1 MLRSSAA
8 QPEVQPQLGD
18 CPNFKTC
25 HYFPPAKLFC
35 YFCPVITPETIQQ
48 IQARIDVLDIVGSFV
63 KLKRRGAN
71 YLGLCPFHN
80 EKTPSFTVSPAK
92 EIFKCFGCG
101 KSGNSISFIMEHEK
115 LSYVEA
121 LRWLAAR
128 YNIEVQETETSP
140 EKKQQFQTAESLHI
154 LNAFAQKFYA
164 RQLTEIEAGQ
174 AAGLSYL
181 HERGFNE
188 ATIHKFGLGF
198 APDTRDALTREALA
212 AQYSPELLVK
222 AGLSAHRYEQL
233 VDNYRD
239 RIIFP
244 IHNVS
249 GKIIGFGARLI
260 KKNDKAP
267 KYINTPENELYVK
280 SKILYGTYFARQAI
294 DKADEC
300 LLVEGYTDVISLHQA
315 GIENVVA
322 SGGTSLTVDQLRL
335 IRKYT
340 SNLTIVYDGDAA
352 GVKAALRG
360 LDMALEESLNV
371 KLVLIPDGE
380 DPDSYVRKVGAQEFR
395 NFILHNKKDFI
406 LFQLEVLL
414 KEAGSDAQKKSEV
427 VNGIAETVSKID
439 KAEDFTRQQDYIR
452 QCAQLLQIDEGG
464 FTNLVNKYIRN
475 RISLQEAKIPFDEAK
490 AHEENA
496 RKAEV
501 SDFNDDTFNLLFK
514 DEIYERDL
522 ARVLL
527 EFGDRQYDENK
538 SVVEYI
544 LSELPD
550 ESLFE
555 NKVVRKLIDE
565 YRLAWEGT
573 GSLLDRNFF
582 IYNEDHSLSAL
593 AVSVLQKKDDESPK
607 WRSEMSQ
614 NSGYQKA
621 LFNTSYDDFMA
632 VIHNRSKKSINEY
645 LKIAEDKYQHDVD
658 KVVTYINLK
667 KVKRLLL
674 ENQHDLQN
682 LQYSDQFKELIQ
694 THNYL
699 KNLEMELSKK
709 LGSVIFK

>member
-1 MLRSSAA
+1 M
-8 QPEVQPQLGD
+8 
-18 CPNFKTC
+18 
-25 HYFPPAKLFC
+25 
-35 YFCPVITPETIQQ
+35 ITQETIQQ
-48 IQARIDVLDIVGSFV
+48 IQNRIDVLDIVGSFV
-63 KLKRRGAN
+63 KLKKRGAN

-80 EKTPSFTVSPAK
+80 EKSPSFTVSPSK

-101 KSGNSISFIMEHEK
+101 KSGNSISFVMEHEK

-140 EKKQQFQTAESLHI
+140 EKKQQYQTAESLHI

-164 RQLTEIEAGQ
+164 RQLTETETGQ
-174 AAGLSYL
+174 AIGLSYL
-181 HERGFNE
+181 KERGFNDE
-188 ATIHKFGLGF
+188 IITKFGLGY
-198 APDTRDALTREALA
+198 APESRDALTSEALA
-212 AQYSPELLVK
+212 NQYSAELLLK
-222 AGLSAHRYEQL
+222 AGLSANRYEQL

-267 KYINTPENELYVK
+267 KYINTPENELYIK
-280 SKILYGTYFARQAI
+280 SRILYGTYFARQAI

-340 SNLTIVYDGDAA
+340 SNLTIIYDGDNA
-352 GVKAALRG
+352 GIKAALRG

-395 NFILHNKKDFI
+395 NFILRNKKDFI
-406 LFQLEVLL
+406 FFQLEVLL
-414 KEAGSDAQKKSEV
+414 KEAGGDAQKKSEV
-427 VNGIAETVSKID
+427 VNGIAETISKID

-452 QCAQLLQIDEGG
+452 KCAELLQIDESG
-464 FTNLVNKYIRN
+464 FTNLVNKNIRN
-475 RISLQEAKIPFDEAK
+475 RISAQEGKIPFEEAQVH
-490 AHEENA
+490 AENA
-496 RKAEV
+496 RKAEETNFT
-501 SDFNDDTFNLLFK
+501 DETFNLIFK

-527 EFGDRQYDENK
+527 EFGDRQYDDTRN
-538 SVVEYI
+538 VVEYV

-555 NKVVRKLIDE
+555 NKQVKRLIDE
-565 YRLAWEGT
+565 YRIAWEGT
-573 GSLLDRNFF
+573 GSLLERNFF
-582 IYNEDHSLSAL
+582 IYNEDHSLSTL

-607 WRSEMSQ
+607 WKSEMSQ
-614 NSGYQKA
+614 SSGYQKNF
-621 LFNTSYDDFMA
+621 FNTPYEEFMA
-632 VIHNRSKKSINEY
+632 TIHNRGKKTINDY
-645 LKIAEDKYQHDVD
+645 LKIAEDKYQYDVD

-682 LQYSDQFKELIQ
+682 LPYSDKMKELIQ

>member
-1 MLRSSAA
+1 
-8 QPEVQPQLGD
+8 
-18 CPNFKTC
+18 
-25 HYFPPAKLFC
+25 
-35 YFCPVITPETIQQ
+35 
-48 IQARIDVLDIVGSFV
+48 
-63 KLKRRGAN
+63 
-71 YLGLCPFHN
+71 
-80 EKTPSFTVSPAK
+80 
-92 EIFKCFGCG
+92 
-101 KSGNSISFIMEHEK
+101 MEHEK

-128 YNIEVQETETSP
+128 YNIVVEETETSP
-140 EKKQQFQTAESLHI
+140 EKKQQYQAAESLHI
-154 LNAFAQKFYA
+154 LNAFAQKWYA
-164 RQLTEIEAGQ
+164 RQLTETEDGI
-174 AAGLSYL
+174 AAGLGYL
-181 HERGFNE
+181 KERGFDD
-188 ATIHKFGLGF
+188 AIIGKFGLGY
-198 APDTRDALTREALA
+198 APETKDGLTKEALA
-212 AQYSPELLVK
+212 NHYSSELLVK
-222 AGLSAHRYEQL
+222 AGLSANRYEQL

-249 GKIIGFGARLI
+249 GKVIGFGARLI

-340 SNLTIVYDGDAA
+340 SNLTIIYDGDAA
-352 GVKAALRG
+352 GIKAALRG
-360 LDMALEESLNV
+360 LDMALEESLSV

-395 NFILHNKKDFI
+395 NFVQHNKKDFI
-406 LFQLEVLL
+406 FFQLEVLL
-414 KEAGSDAQKKSEV
+414 KEAGTDAQKKSAV
-427 VNGIAETVSKID
+427 VNGIAETISKID
-439 KAEDFTRQQDYIR
+439 KAEDFTRQQEYIR
-452 QCAQLLQIDEGG
+452 QCSQILDIDESG
-464 FTNLVNKYIRN
+464 FTNLVNKFIRN
-475 RISLQEAKIPFDEAK
+475 RISIQEGKLPFDEAK
-490 AHEENA
+490 VHEENA
-496 RKAEV
+496 RKAA
-501 SDFNDDTFNLLFK
+501 DANFNDDTYNLLFK

-527 EFGDRQYDENK
+527 EFGDRKYDEQRN
-538 SVVEYI
+538 VVEFI

-555 NKVVRKLIDE
+555 NLTVKRLIQE
-565 YRLAWEGT
+565 YRNSWEDKS
-573 GSLLDRNFF
+573 SLLDRNFF
-582 IYNEDHSLSAL
+582 IYHEDHSLSTL

-614 NSGYQKA
+614 NSGYQKS
-621 LFNTSYDDFMA
+621 FFTSSYDEFMA
-632 VIHNRSKKSINEY
+632 VIHNRGQKTINDY
-645 LKIAEDKYQHDVD
+645 LKISEDKYQFDVD

-682 LQYSDQFKELIQ
+682 QQYTEKFKELIQ

-699 KNLEMELSKK
+699 KNLEMELSRK

>member
-1 MLRSSAA
+1 M
-8 QPEVQPQLGD
+8 
-18 CPNFKTC
+18 
-25 HYFPPAKLFC
+25 
-35 YFCPVITPETIQQ
+35 
-48 IQARIDVLDIVGSFV
+48 DIVGSFV

-80 EKTPSFTVSPAK
+80 EKTPSFTVSPSK
-92 EIFKCFGCG
+92 QIFKCFGCG
-101 KSGNSISFIMEHEK
+101 KSGNSISFVMEHEK

-128 YNIEVQETETSP
+128 YNIEVAETETSP
-140 EKKQQFQTAESLHI
+140 EKKQQAQTAESLYI
-154 LNAFAQKFYA
+154 LNAFAQKWYA
-164 RQLTEIEAGQ
+164 RQLTETESGQ

-181 HERGFNE
+181 RERGF
-188 ATIHKFGLGF
+188 ADDIIQKFGLGY
-198 APDTRDALTREALA
+198 APEAKDALTKEALA
-212 AQYSPELLVK
+212 AQYSPELLIK
-222 AGLSAHRYEQL
+222 AGLSANRYEQL
-233 VDNYRD
+233 VDNYHD

-249 GKIIGFGARLI
+249 GKVIGFGARLI

-280 SKILYGTYFARQAI
+280 SRILYGTYFARQAI

-300 LLVEGYTDVISLHQA
+300 LLVEGYTDVISLHGA
-315 GIENVVA
+315 GIQNVVA

-340 SNLTIVYDGDAA
+340 SNLTIIYDGDAA
-352 GVKAALRG
+352 GIKAALRG
-360 LDMALEESLNV
+360 LDLALEESLNV

-395 NFILHNKKDFI
+395 NFVAHNKKDFI
-406 LFQLEVLL
+406 FFQLEVLM
-414 KEAGSDAQKKSEV
+414 KEAGGDAQKKSEV
-427 VNGIAETVSKID
+427 VNGIAETLSKID

-452 QCAQLLQIDEGG
+452 QCAALLQIDEAG
-464 FTNLVNKYIRN
+464 FTNLVNKFIRN
-475 RISLQEAKIPFDEAK
+475 RIAQQEKVPFEEAKV
-490 AHEENA
+490 HEENA
-496 RKAEV
+496 RKAE
-501 SDFNDDTFNLLFK
+501 DANFTDDTFNLLFK

-527 EFGDRQYDENK
+527 EFGDRRYDEERN
-538 SVVEYI
+538 VVQYV

-555 NKVVRKLIDE
+555 NKTVKKLIDE
-565 YRLAWEGT
+565 YRLAWEEK
-573 GSLLDRNFF
+573 GSLLDSSFF
-582 IYNEDHSLSAL
+582 IYNEDHALSTL

-607 WRSEMSQ
+607 WRSEMSLKQ
-614 NSGYQKA
+614 GYQRN
-621 LFNTSYDDFMA
+621 FFDSSYDEFMA
-632 VIHNRSKKSINEY
+632 VIHDRGKKHINDY
-645 LKIAEDKYQHDVD
+645 LKISEDKYQADVD

-682 LQYSDQFKELIQ
+682 LQYTEGFKEVIQ

>member
-1 MLRSSAA
+1 
-8 QPEVQPQLGD
+8 
-18 CPNFKTC
+18 
-25 HYFPPAKLFC
+25 
-35 YFCPVITPETIQQ
+35 VITPETIQQ
-48 IQARIDVLDIVGSFV
+48 IQSRIDVLDIVGSFV

-80 EKTPSFTVSPAK
+80 EKSPSFTVSPSK

-101 KSGNSISFIMEHEK
+101 KSGNSISFVMEHEK

-128 YNIEVQETETSP
+128 YNIEIEETETSP
-140 EKKQQFQTAESLHI
+140 EKKQQYQTAESLHI

-164 RQLTEIEAGQ
+164 AQLTETETGQ
-174 AAGLSYL
+174 VVGLGYL
-181 HERGFNE
+181 KERGFSDG
-188 ATIHKFGLGF
+188 IIQRFGLGY
-198 APDTRDALTREALA
+198 APDAKDALTKEALA
-212 AQYSPELLVK
+212 AQYSADLLLK
-222 AGLSAHRYEQL
+222 AGLSSNRYEQL

-249 GKIIGFGARLI
+249 GKVIGFGARLI

-267 KYINTPENELYVK
+267 KYINTPENELYIK

-340 SNLTIVYDGDAA
+340 PNLTIIYDGDSA
-352 GVKAALRG
+352 GIKAALRG

-380 DPDSYVRKVGAQEFR
+380 DPDSYVGKVGAQEFR
-395 NFILHNKKDFI
+395 NFVQHNKKDFI
-406 LFQLEVLL
+406 FFQLDVLL
-414 KEAGSDAQKKSEV
+414 KEAGGDAQKKSEV
-427 VNGIAETVSKID
+427 VNGIAETLSKID

-452 QCAQLLQIDEGG
+452 QCAQLLQIDESG
-464 FTNLVNKYIRN
+464 FTNLVNKFIRN
-475 RISLQEAKIPFDEAK
+475 RISQQEGKIPFDEAK
-490 AHEENA
+490 VHEENA
-496 RKAEV
+496 RKAEETN
-501 SDFNDDTFNLLFK
+501 FTDDTFNLLFK

-527 EFGDRQYDENK
+527 EFGDRRYDDERN
-538 SVVEYI
+538 VVEYV

-555 NKVVRKLIDE
+555 NKTVKKLIDE
-565 YRLAWEGT
+565 YRAAWEGG
-573 GSLLDRNFF
+573 GSLLDRSFF
-582 IYNEDHSLSAL
+582 IYNEDHSLSTL

-614 NSGYQKA
+614 NAGYQKSF
-621 LFNTSYDDFMA
+621 FNSSYEDFMA
-632 VIHNRSKKSINEY
+632 VIHNTGKKPINDY
-645 LKIAEDKYQHDVD
+645 LKISEDKYQYDVD
-658 KVVTYINLK
+658 KVITYINLK

-682 LQYSDQFKELIQ
+682 MQYAEGFKEVIQ